1 MDCVVFFE
9 KVLSMATKA
18 MSYFRKHQ
26 KVILAV
32 VTIGTMLIFIVGDA
46 VQGMARGGG
55 GGKSW
60 LSKLFGGGEDNDN
73 TLFKVAGRQYTT
85 EEVVQIEHKRQF
97 ALDVM
102 NNIYGLGDA
111 RFLEGLGLKEDEIKD
126 QNKRQQKLFEL
137 MGKDSTI
144 REAMSTRDNNLLGQ
158 IRPSLA
164 TFDLIRRA
172 EPPESV
178 SEFLLMKAKAGEMGV
193 TVTAD
198 TIKEDLIKLGMN
210 KVTVDE
216 MSRLVRDGARARGQ
230 MDMVK
235 LDSVLNALAD
245 EVRVCIAKQVT
256 DEDYSRFVAENAF
269 KQANMPYPGGNKT
282 PQITP
287 ADLWNTY
294 VNIKTSLSTGILP
307 LKVEDYLSRVPDPT
321 LAEKTEFFDKYKKD
335 YPSVD
340 KDTPGFKIPPMYR
353 IGFVFAD
360 MKEGSTA
367 SKYYRSQ
374 VDAWDRIAPLNAL
387 AEIANAYNQKKDTAY
402 RSVQP
407 FIEFA
412 LTKAPNSPWVRVYRW
427 HAKQDH
433 AQVAGVLGQ
442 IALAASQVG
451 TFAPGN
457 AFAMTLN
464 GELTPAQQND
474 LVQAVKTVAGSTSL
488 MGILQPLLSQRSGS
502 KDVYTPFNVV
512 APALIE
518 QRYETKSKAYLANDL
533 DALTIALNDY
543 GKKYNEW
550 RSKVIR
556 KLIPPGEPPLFN
568 ETTKQTLADYLTKF
582 AAARSLSFYE
592 TKDLRAKDNLL
603 VEPAERLLNTF
614 VKPLYY
620 DQAERATPRQLE
632 DFIRYVLVKDEVRG
646 DKPKLFEATNSS
658 LYDSARKNKEYVLT
672 WVAETSDPRTPDF
685 KEAEPAVVKAWKM
698 ERARPIVEEEAQK
711 IIKDVNAAPD
721 NYRKLFDMKG
731 YTPGQVIARYTEP
744 ELSSTSPMQM
754 YKPCPVPKVLDNPPD
769 DFVTVCLDKLKK
781 KGDTT
786 VIPDKAKTVFNLIY
800 LSNRSEPKTSNPADL
815 ETFHNEVIR
824 PSMTRQM
831 MIDNTPFRSYITQVQ
846 ASSDMQSW
854 LEYLKNLT
862 GLNADKAK
870 LYYEAISR
878 QR

>member
-1 MDCVVFFE
+1 
-9 KVLSMATKA
+9 MATKA

-46 VQGMARGGG
+46 VQGMGRGGG
-55 GGKSW
+55 GGRGGLINW
-60 LSKLFGGGEDNDN
+60 IRNNLFGGGEDKED
-73 TLFKVAGRQYTT
+73 TLFKVAGRQYTP
-85 EEVVQIEHKRQF
+85 EQAAQVELKRLF
-97 ALDVM
+97 ALDMM
-102 NNIYGLGDA
+102 NTIFELGDN
-111 RFLEGLGLKEDEIKD
+111 RFLLEQGLTEDDLKDRAK
-126 QNKRQQKLFEL
+126 KQQKLAEL
-137 MGKDSTI
+137 TTKDPTI
-144 REAMSTRDNNLLGQ
+144 REAFNTRQSNLLSQ
-158 IRPSLA
+158 IMPSL
-164 TFDLIRRA
+164 TSFEEIVRRI
-172 EPPESV
+172 EPPTSI
-178 SEFLLMKAKAGEMGV
+178 SEYLLMKAKAGELGI

-198 TIKEDLIKLGMN
+198 SIKDDLIKLGMN

-216 MSRLVRDGARARGQ
+216 MSRLVRDNARARGQ

-235 LDSVLNALAD
+235 LDNVLNALAD
-245 EVRVCIAKQVT
+245 EVRVCIAKKIVN
-256 DEDYSRFVAENAF
+256 EDYAHYEAQ
-269 KQANMPYPGGNKT
+269 QALRSQNIPLPGGPT
-282 PQITP
+282 PPQLTP

-294 VNIKTSLSTGILP
+294 VSIKTSLSTGILP
-307 LKVEDYLSRVPDPT
+307 LKVEDYLSRVADPT
-321 LAEKTEFFDKYKKD
+321 QAEKQEFFDKYKKE
-335 YPSVD
+335 YPGID

-353 IGFVFAD
+353 IGLMFAD
-360 MKEGSTA
+360 MKDGSTA

-387 AEIANAYNQKKDTAY
+387 ADIAHAYDQKKETTY

-427 HAKQDH
+427 HAQQDH

-442 IALAASQVG
+442 LALAASQVG

-464 GELTPAQQND
+464 GEMTPALQND
-474 LVQAVKTVAGSTSL
+474 LLQAVKSVAGSTSL
-488 MGILQPLLSQRSGS
+488 MGILQPFLSQRSGS
-502 KDVYTPFNVV
+502 KDVFTPFSVV
-512 APALIE
+512 ASALIE
-518 QRYETKSKAYLANDL
+518 QRYETKSKAYLGNDL

-556 KLIPPGEPPLFN
+556 KLIPPGEPPAFN

-582 AAARSLSFYE
+582 ASARNLSYYE
-592 TKDLRAKDNLL
+592 TKDLRPKDNLL

-620 DQAERATPRQLE
+620 DQSDRATPRQLE
-632 DFIRYVLVKDEVRG
+632 DFVRYVLVKDEIKG
-646 DKPKLFEATNSS
+646 EKPKLFEATNSS
-658 LYDSARKNKEYVLT
+658 IYDSAKKNKEYVLT
-672 WVAETSDPRTPDF
+672 WVAEASDPRTPDF

-698 ERARPIVEEEAQK
+698 EKARPIVEEEAQK

-731 YTPGQVIARYTEP
+731 YAPGQVIANYTEP
-744 ELSSTSPMQM
+744 ELSSTSPMPM
-754 YKPCPVPKVLDNPPD
+754 YKPCPVPKVLDNQPD
-769 DFVTVCLDKLKK
+769 DLVAQCLDKLKK

-786 VIPDKAKTVFNLIY
+786 VISDKSKSVYYLIY

-831 MIDNTPFRSYITQVQ
+831 MIDGASFREYISFVQ
-846 ASSDMQSW
+846 TRAETKSW
-854 LEYLKNLT
+854 YDFLNNFT
-862 GLNADKAK
+862 GIKIDLFKQYGEIYGRA
-870 LYYEAISR
+870 R
-878 QR
+878 QGR

>member
-1 MDCVVFFE
+1 
-9 KVLSMATKA
+9 MATKA

-46 VQGMARGGG
+46 VQSMGRGGG
-55 GGKSW
+55 SGRGGLINW
-60 LSKLFGGGEDNDN
+60 VRNLFGGGEDKDD
-73 TLFKVAGRQYTT
+73 TLFKVAGRQYTP
-85 EEVVQIEHKRQF
+85 EQVAQLELKRLF

-102 NNIYGLGDA
+102 NSIFELGDS
-111 RFLEGLGLKEDEIKD
+111 RFLLAQGLTEDDLKDRTK
-126 QNKRQQKLFEL
+126 KQQKLAEL
-137 MGKDSTI
+137 TTKDPTI
-144 REAMSTRDNNLLGQ
+144 REAFNTRQNNLLSQ
-158 IRPSLA
+158 IMPSL
-164 TFDLIRRA
+164 TSFEEIVHRI
-172 EPPESV
+172 EPPISI
-178 SEFLLMKAKAGEMGV
+178 SEFLLMKAKASELGI

-198 TIKEDLIKLGMN
+198 SIKDDLIKLGMN

-216 MSRLVRDGARARGQ
+216 MSKIVRENARARGQ

-235 LDSVLNALAD
+235 LDNVLNALAD
-245 EVRVCIAKQVT
+245 EVRVSIAKKIVN
-256 DEDYSRFVAENAF
+256 EDYAHFEAQ
-269 KQANMPYPGGNKT
+269 QALRSQNIPLPGGPT
-282 PQITP
+282 PPQLTP

-307 LKVEDYLSRVPDPT
+307 LKVEDFLSRVADPT
-321 LAEKTEFFDKYKKD
+321 QTEKQEFFDKYKKD

-340 KDTPGFKIPPMYR
+340 TDTPGFKIPPMYR
-353 IGFVFAD
+353 IGLMFAD

-374 VDAWDRIAPLNAL
+374 VDAWDRVTPLNAL
-387 AEIANAYNQKKDTAY
+387 ADIAHAYDLKKDTTY

-412 LTKAPNSPWVRVYRW
+412 LTKAANSPWVRVYRW
-427 HAKQDH
+427 HARQDH
-433 AQVAGVLGQ
+433 AHLAGVLGQ
-442 IALAASQVG
+442 LGLAASQVG

-457 AFAMTLN
+457 AFAMTLH
-464 GELTPAQQND
+464 GEMVPAQQSD
-474 LVQAVKTVAGSTSL
+474 LLQAVKSVAGSTSL
-488 MGILQPLLSQRSGS
+488 MGMLQPFLTQRSGS
-502 KDVYTPFNVV
+502 KDVYTPFSVV

-518 QRYETKSKAYLANDL
+518 QRYETKSKEYLTSDL
-533 DALTIALNDY
+533 TELTTALNDY

-556 KLIPPGEPPLFN
+556 KLIPAGEPPLFN

-582 AAARSLSFYE
+582 ASARSLSYYE
-592 TKDLRAKDNLL
+592 TKDLRAKDNIL

-620 DQAERATPRQLE
+620 DQSERSTPRQLE
-632 DFIRYVLVKDEVRG
+632 DFVRYVLVKDEIRG

-672 WVAETSDPRTPDF
+672 WVAEASDPRTPDF
-685 KEAEPAVVKAWKM
+685 KEAEPNVVKAWKM
-698 ERARPIVEEEAQK
+698 AKARPLVEEEAQK

-731 YTPGQVIARYTEP
+731 YTPGQIIAYYTEP
-744 ELSSTSPMQM
+744 ELSSTSPMPM
-754 YKPCPVPKVLDNPPD
+754 YKPAPIPKVLDNPPD
-769 DFVTVCLDKLKK
+769 DFVPQALDKLKK
-781 KGDTT
+781 KGDTA
-786 VIPDKAKTVFNLIY
+786 VIPDKSKDVYYLVY

-831 MIDNTPFRSYITQVQ
+831 MIDGTSFRNYITFLQTR
-846 ASSDMQSW
+846 AETKGWYDFLMS
-854 LEYLKNLT
+854 LT
-862 GLNADKAK
+862 GIKADLFKQYAEI
-870 LYYEAISR
+870 YSR
-878 QR
+878 ARQGR